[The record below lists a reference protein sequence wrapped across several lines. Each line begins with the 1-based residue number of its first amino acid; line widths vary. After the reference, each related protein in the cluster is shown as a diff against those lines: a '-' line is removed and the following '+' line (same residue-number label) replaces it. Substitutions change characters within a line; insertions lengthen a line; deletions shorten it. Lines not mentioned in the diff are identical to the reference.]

1 LAGIKYIKL
10 FGIIVAT
17 IVINVIIFSPGM
29 IGVAIGESAFASAFG
44 ITLILASILALLYGS
59 YSVFFKQPVALPVK
73 EIVTHEDY
81 VEALLPFTRV
91 GSLEGDV
98 GFTLDQMER
107 LIRKK
112 DTLMNVL
119 GQRFESTELSYKKFA
134 SVIRE
139 VEKLFYL
146 NIRSMINRL
155 RVFDEAEFK
164 SVMSQKVSRFSTD
177 IMQEK
182 AKLYNEFLSFMKH
195 SLDTNEE
202 ILLKLDKLL
211 LEISRLDSFDPAE
224 IENMPCMRE
233 IDSLIKQT
241 KYYKQ

>member
-1 LAGIKYIKL
+1 MAGNKYIKL
-10 FGIIVAT
+10 LGII
-17 IVINVIIFSPGM
+17 IVTVMIDVIVFSPGI
-29 IGVAIGESAFASAFG
+29 IGIAIGESAFATAFG
-44 ITLILASILALLYGS
+44 ITLVLASIIALLYGS
-59 YSVFFKQPVALPVK
+59 YNTFFKQPAPLPVK

-81 VEALLPFTRV
+81 VEALMPFMRI
-91 GSLEGDV
+91 GSLEGDITV
-98 GFTLDQMER
+98 TLDQMER

-119 GQRFESTELSYKKFA
+119 GQRFEVEELSYKKFA

-139 VEKLFYL
+139 VEKLLYL
-146 NIRSMINRL
+146 NVRSMINRL

-164 SVMSQKVSRFSTD
+164 SVMSQKSSRFSSE
-177 IMQEK
+177 IIQQK
-182 AKLYNEFLSFMKH
+182 ANLYHEFLTFMKY

-224 IENMPCMRE
+224 IENMPCMQE